1 MKQNLY
7 LFLFVLLI
15 AVAGFFVYFQQ
26 NLTQSM
32 NHINN
37 GEISTV
43 TTSIP
48 ETALENPQTV
58 KVKVYFNNSTLNPN
72 SEDCSLVF
80 PVERQISM
88 NGDPIDATLKL
99 LFMGPTEQEKQ
110 AGYTSLFS
118 PDTKNILKNVKI
130 DTNGVAYVDFVDI
143 RSLIPDASTSCGS
156 AQFLSS
162 IDATLKQFGIINKI
176 IYAINGDS
184 QYFYEWL
191 QIGCSEENNNCD
203 PTPFQ
208 EFYVDTSEEV
218 PIE

>member
-48 ETALENPQTV
+48 ETALENQQTV

-88 NGDPIDATLKL
+88 N
-99 LFMGPTEQEKQ
+99 
-110 AGYTSLFS
+110 
-118 PDTKNILKNVKI
+118 
-130 DTNGVAYVDFVDI
+130 
-143 RSLIPDASTSCGS
+143 
-156 AQFLSS
+156 
-162 IDATLKQFGIINKI
+162 
-176 IYAINGDS
+176 
-184 QYFYEWL
+184 
-191 QIGCSEENNNCD
+191 
-203 PTPFQ
+203 
-208 EFYVDTSEEV
+208 
-218 PIE
+218 